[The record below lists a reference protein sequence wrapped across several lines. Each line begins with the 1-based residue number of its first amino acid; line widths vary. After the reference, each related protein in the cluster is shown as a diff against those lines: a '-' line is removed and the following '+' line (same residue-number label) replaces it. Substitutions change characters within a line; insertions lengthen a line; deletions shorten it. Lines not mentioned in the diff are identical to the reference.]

1 MLASKKSIKKIFTKL
16 LSLILL
22 ISFMSTMYFK
32 TDVYATEKSTKTAK
46 NLDVVLVMDKSGSM
60 KKSDPQKVSIEAA
73 KMFIDMIKKSG
84 ANVSIVEF
92 SEKSESEG
100 MIKVKDDKDKKE

>member
-1 MLASKKSIKKIFTKL
+1 MLQSKVALKKVFTN
-16 LSLILL
+16 SLVFMIL
-22 ISFMSTMYFK
+22 ITFIFMSCFQTN
-32 TDVYATEKSTKTAK
+32 VYAAQESTKTTK

-60 KKSDPQKVSIEAA
+60 KKSDPDRTSIEAA

-92 SEKSESEG
+92 ADG
-100 MIKVKDDKDKKE
+100 LRQMVWYQ